1 MPILRGTVSF
11 ARFRVQSP
19 DKEPFD
25 ARRKL
30 ARGLKARAFEPIDRK
45 GEEDRMAGFVE
56 LEDPNATE
64 FAVGSLFFGQRAL
77 FAWRIDQLKAPASR
91 LKSGMESWQRQFEAE
106 NERAP
111 SRQEKAT
118 HKEALRQQL
127 RSKADPVTRT
137 HDIAWNLDTER
148 LTIWAT
154 SRKVIDEISLAL
166 EEQFEVRLVALT
178 ALALAPAE
186 DGKES
191 PLRPTASLLG
201 LGSLESVT
209 EGVEELHGEA

>member
-25 ARRKL
+25 AKRKL
-30 ARGLKARAFEPIDRK
+30 ARGLKTRAFEPIDRK

-56 LEDPNATE
+56 VEDPDATE
-64 FAVGSLFFGQRAL
+64 FSAGALYFGERAL
-77 FAWRIDQLKAPASR
+77 FSWRIDQLKAPSSR
-91 LKSGMESWQRQFEAE
+91 LKSGLEAWQRQFEAE

-127 RSKADPVTRT
+127 RSKADPISRT
-137 HDIAWNLDTER
+137 HDVAWNLETER

-154 SRKVIDEISLAL
+154 SRKVVEEISLAL
-166 EEQFEVRLVALT
+166 EELFEVRLVALT
-178 ALALAPAE
+178 ALAQASEAGE
-186 DGKES
+186 GGKES
-191 PLRPTASLLG
+191 ALRPTASLLG
-201 LGSLESVT
+201 LGST